1 MRSAC
6 VEFSLPA
13 DASATERC
21 GQWLGGHLRAGDVV
35 ALVGELGAG
44 KTTLV
49 RGLARG
55 LGVDDP
61 DAVSSPTYLLV
72 VEHPGQVPLLHADA
86 YLPDKLRGFL
96 DDGGLDYLLDRRSV
110 SVIEWGNLVQN
121 YLPAN
126 TLWVE
131 LELAPDGGRRVV
143 VRTADDRD
151 YSWIAGGP
159 KMAAGD

>member
-1 MRSAC
+1 MRSRR
-6 VEFSLPA
+6 VEFLLPA
-13 DASATERC
+13 DPAATERC
-21 GQWLGGHLRAGDVV
+21 GQWLGEHLRAGDVV

-61 DAVSSPTYLLV
+61 EAISSPTYLLV
-72 VEHPGQVPLLHADA
+72 VEHPGRVPLLHADA

-96 DDGGLDYLLDRRSV
+96 DDGGLDYLLDPRSV
-110 SVIEWGNLVQN
+110 SVVEWGNLVQN
-121 YLPAN
+121 YLPAS

-131 LELAPDGGRRVV
+131 IGLAADGGRTVA
-143 VRTADDRD
+143 VRAPDEPGFAWTAN
-151 YSWIAGGP
+151 GP
-159 KMAAGD
+159 KIWAGD

>member
-49 RGLARG
+49 RGLAHG

-72 VEHPGQVPLLHADA
+72 IEHPGRVPLLHADA

-96 DDGGLDYLLDRRSV
+96 DDGGLDYLLNPRAV
-110 SVIEWGNLVQN
+110 TVVEWGDMVRN
-121 YLPAN
+121 YMPQN

-131 LELAPDGGRRVV
+131 LRRGPGAGRQVLLRAP
-143 VRTADDRD
+143 RTPGFAWVDAAPKI
-151 YSWIAGGP
+151 SWC
-159 KMAAGD
+159 D